1 MCACVTTGFGSA
13 SEERNSLRRISVAV
27 NGEKVRN
34 VELFLS
40 SSGEAFF
47 LESETHVEAGTDG
60 APRAE
65 PAEDDEKSSIGRTE
79 LDAEAVSSGT
89 PQQDRENEEEEEEE
103 EEEDALHAGLEFD
116 DDDVSDE
123 ERTREECTSD
133 TGRISPEV
141 DIDADAASLRS
152 ASAKSVAIPAR
163 RRLQND
169 DDTAPTTPVLSRS
182 GVSDGKD
189 AQMSRDEDVS
199 GNDANDEGLQRP
211 ELEFSLCKSELAE
224 LDNSVAESDGA
235 AAQTKTS
242 TIFGTKAKR
251 DAVFDTHKIEYD
263 VFARD
268 MGILEN
274 PQLVVRL
281 NFLGGKLSTWRE
293 ASHAVA
299 LHMLGRDLGRSASSM
314 TSAHVTT
321 VKEHENE
328 DIVKSS
334 GNEETSKS
342 WKDWILGFGSPP
354 DRDRGLELGKGTP
367 PPPSNATGAAA
378 SSAVVTQP
386 AAETQTGPSVDAD
399 TNAGKDEEQE
409 VEFRKT
415 LVPSSETLGRLP
427 LEFGQNLLTFTVCDS
442 DEKAEYSLHCYAFLY
457 KWNIRLIVSDID
469 GTITKSDFRGIFFSQ
484 VLGLK
489 SFWSQHGL
497 AKLYSAIERNGYKFM
512 YLSARAI
519 AQSSA
524 TRDYLQSVVQDGDEL
539 PTGPV
544 IMSPDG
550 LIPSLY
556 REIIQ
561 RKPHEFKISCLEHI
575 QKLFPED
582 FNPFYAG
589 FGNRSTDEVSYS
601 AAGIESGK
609 IFTLNSRGQVS
620 VYGHNR
626 NASSIHDLNESVNDI
641 FPAINS
647 ETDDCLVS
655 TQYND
660 FNWWKRGDFSG
671 FSDEAL
677 M

>member
-1 MCACVTTGFGSA
+1 MHVTPGFGSA
-13 SEERNSLRRISVAV
+13 SEERNALRRISVAV
-27 NGEKVRN
+27 NGEKVRD

-47 LESETHVEAGTDG
+47 LEPEPGTQAAAGTDD

-65 PAEDDEKSSIGRTE
+65 PAEDDEKSSIRRTE
-79 LDAEAVSSGT
+79 SNAEAVSNGM
-89 PQQDRENEEEEEEE
+89 PQHEEHRENNEED
-103 EEEDALHAGLEFD
+103 EEDALHAGLEFD
-116 DDDVSDE
+116 DDDASDE
-123 ERTREECTSD
+123 ERRGEECTSD
-133 TGRISPEV
+133 VGRISPEFEL
-141 DIDADAASLRS
+141 DADTASFRS

-169 DDTAPTTPVLSRS
+169 DDDAPTTPVLSRT
-182 GVSDGKD
+182 GVSEGKEEVEVR
-189 AQMSRDEDVS
+189 RDEDVI
-199 GNDANDEGLQRP
+199 GQGGDDEQLECP

-224 LDNSVAESDGA
+224 FDNLVAEGDL

-251 DAVFDTHKIEYD
+251 DAVFDAHKIEYD

-274 PQLVVRL
+274 PQLIVRL

-299 LHMLGRDLGRSASSM
+299 LHMFGRALGRSASSM
-314 TSAHVTT
+314 ASASAATT
-321 VKEHENE
+321 VKEHDSK

-342 WKDWILGFGSPP
+342 WKEWILGFGSPP
-354 DRDRGLELGKGTP
+354 DRDHGLELGKGTP
-367 PPPSNATGAAA
+367 PLSNATDVAA
-378 SSAVVTQP
+378 SAVATQSAAGTE
-386 AAETQTGPSVDAD
+386 AGPSIDADD
-399 TNAGKDEEQE
+399 TNAGRDEEEE
-409 VEFRKT
+409 VDFRKT
-415 LVPSSETLGRLP
+415 LVPSSEILGRLP

-641 FPAINS
+641 FPAIINS

-671 FSDEAL
+671 FSDDAL
-677 M
+677 I